1 MAGSANVVTVFEFPH
16 VEIPLG
22 TRDRLTAETSLSVTI
37 FASPRNFCQAQPCY
51 VDGMPSHRL
60 LALLM
65 IAGCASAQSSGIL
78 LEDLT
83 WPEAEKI
90 LTPQTIVVIP
100 IGAESKEH
108 GPHLKL
114 KNDFLMAE
122 YLKREVL
129 KRSNV
134 VVAPTV
140 NYHYY
145 PAFVEYPGSTTL
157 RIETARDLLVDI
169 CRSLARYGP
178 RRFYALNTGVSTIR
192 ALRLS
197 ADVLAADGILF
208 RYTDIL
214 KVGEAAE
221 KQVKQEEGGTHADEI
236 ETSMMLYIAP
246 ETVDMKKAVKDYH
259 PSGKGGLT
267 RNPNGEG
274 AYSASG
280 IYGDAT
286 LATRQKG
293 EIMINAMLDGI
304 VKEIEALRSEK

>member
-1 MAGSANVVTVFEFPH
+1 MLN
-16 VEIPLG
+16 
-22 TRDRLTAETSLSVTI
+22 
-37 FASPRNFCQAQPCY
+37 
-51 VDGMPSHRL
+51 GMPARKIAFF
-60 LALLM
+60 LAATAT
-65 IAGCASAQSSGIL
+65 IVTAQSRGIL

-83 WPEAEKI
+83 WVEAEKV
-90 LTPQTIVVIP
+90 LTPETIVVIP
-100 IGAESKEH
+100 VGAESKEH

-114 KNDFLMAE
+114 KNDWLIAE
-122 YLKREVL
+122 YLKHEVL
-129 KRSNV
+129 ARTNV
-134 VVAPTV
+134 VIAPTD
-140 NYHYY
+140 NYHFYL
-145 PAFVEYPGSTTL
+145 AFVECPGSTTL
-157 RIETARDLLVDI
+157 RLETARDLMVDI

-197 ADVLAADGILF
+197 SEVLAQEGIQF

-236 ETSMMLYIAP
+236 ETSMMLFIAP

-259 PSGKGGLT
+259 PSPKGGLT

-286 LATRQKG
+286 LATRKKG
-293 EIMINAMLDGI
+293 EIMVHAI
-304 VKEIEALRSEK
+304 VEGVLKEIDALRSEK